1 MGLSFGTFE
10 TILLAEMRVGLPPLF
25 YTRLLDIN
33 DHWGFV
39 LKLQS
44 FFEGTL
50 TKLLQEKLALR
61 PNLREGMTQRDSFV
75 SRVHLAERMGLII
88 DRDYRAFLLALNRLR
103 NDITHNIRFID
114 FDLQNY
120 VDSLSDSDFRRSAA
134 ALAAGFK
141 NLPLGDFVAM
151 MAGGQNSGAAPA
163 KQQEGRAREA
173 DLQLMYGLCAS
184 FPAPQ
189 ETRRHREQ
197 RTAREFFWH
206 FAPKLSLWYAGVWAL
221 DLLSLHFH
229 FEPGPT
235 PGTFHAEADMAA
247 KVQDL
252 LLDPAV
258 LEYKRKLV
266 GLLSG

>member
-1 MGLSFGTFE
+1 MGLSLGTFE

-39 LKLQS
+39 LKLHS

-75 SRVHLAERMGLII
+75 SRVHLAERMVLMEP
-88 DRDYRAFLLALNRLR
+88 DYRAFLLALNRLR
-103 NDITHNIRFID
+103 NDMTHNIRFID
-114 FDLQNY
+114 FDLQKY
-120 VDSLSDSDFRRSAA
+120 VDSLSDSDFRRSAT

-141 NLPLGDFVAM
+141 NITLDDYF
-151 MAGGQNSGAAPA
+151 AGMLAAKQDSGAAPA
-163 KQQEGRAREA
+163 KQQEGSARGI
-173 DLQLMYGLCAS
+173 DIQLMYGLCTS

-197 RTAREFFWH
+197 HTLREFFWH
-206 FAPKLSLWYAGVWAL
+206 FAPKFSLWYAGIWTL
-221 DLLSLHFH
+221 DLLSLKFH

-235 PGTFHAEADMAA
+235 PGNFHAEADIEA

-252 LLDPAV
+252 LLDPVV